1 MFPPV
6 PDSKKRK
13 WCYEVMREITEVGSF
28 THLALTLQLPCGYIT
43 LPLVQMFHR
52 KSRKAGVSPCPFSR
66 LQGINGSEQNPD
78 RLIDLR
84 FSFLLKKK
92 KKKKTISF
100 LNRED
105 KDTHV
110 LACTTVASIS
120 SETQCSKLP
129 LVKVSPPNNLVS
141 YPFWMCWNSC

>member
-1 MFPPV
+1 MAMFPPV

-52 KSRKAGVSPCPFSR
+52 KSRKTGVSPCPFSR

-92 KKKKTISF
+92 KNNNNKK
-100 LNRED
+100 L
-105 KDTHV
+105 
-110 LACTTVASIS
+110 
-120 SETQCSKLP
+120 
-129 LVKVSPPNNLVS
+129 SPS
-141 YPFWMCWNSC
+141 